1 MPLAETYKRSIY
13 MKTAALTISL
23 LCALGAFAYA
33 GPERISSGKEMVAP
47 APPPPCPTWTGF
59 EIGGFGAWTEG
70 QIKTHLDLTGEW
82 EEFHN
87 AEVQL
92 QNQGER
98 SFNNSGGEIG
108 GLIGYNYQFAGNWVI
123 GAEFDGGKMFLRDS
137 REREFIVPAGFFDE
151 EVDREFLVEAS
162 VKTNYLLTLGGKLG
176 YAFCHWM
183 PYFTG
188 GAAWGDIDF
197 SARLAEPGQDFRF
210 EGSRSNTRTGW
221 FVGGGLEY
229 MLTNHW
235 RLRVQYQ
242 YIDFGSEGFT
252 RESFFRDNPD
262 AFISHRSFDVREHN
276 VQFAIIYAF

>member
-1 MPLAETYKRSIY
+1 MKKFCTLTVTVFASIGLAQVV
-13 MKTAALTISL
+13 
-23 LCALGAFAYA
+23 FA
-33 GPERISSGKEMVAP
+33 GPEPTGKEMVAP

-59 EIGGFGAWTEG
+59 EIGGFGAWAYG
-70 QIKTHLDLTGEW
+70 QIDTHLDLTGEW
-82 EEFHN
+82 ERFHD
-87 AEVQL
+87 AEVAL
-92 QNQGER
+92 QDRGER

-137 REREFIVPAGFFDE
+137 HEREFIVPAGFFDD
-151 EVDREFLVEAS
+151 VDREFLVEAS

-183 PYFTG
+183 PYVTG
-188 GAAWGDIDF
+188 GAAWGDLDV

-221 FVGGGLEY
+221 FVGGGVEY
-229 MLTNHW
+229 MLTDHW
-235 RLRVQYQ
+235 RLRAQYQ

-262 AFISHRSFDVREHN
+262 PFISHRSFDVREHN
-276 VQFAIIYAF
+276 VQFAIIYGF